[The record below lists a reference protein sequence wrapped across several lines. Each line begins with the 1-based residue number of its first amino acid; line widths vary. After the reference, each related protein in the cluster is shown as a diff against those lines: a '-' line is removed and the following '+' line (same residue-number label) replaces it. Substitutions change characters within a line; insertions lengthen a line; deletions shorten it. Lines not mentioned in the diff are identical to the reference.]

1 MTAMDDLTHALAGT
15 LMARTHP
22 SKKRGLALACV
33 FGSLIPDIDIVLTL
47 WGRDFYVT
55 EHRGFT
61 HSLWGLLPMSFLA
74 AGAAWLWVR
83 KKEDGASFPLLW
95 FMAGLG
101 VVSHILLDWCT
112 SWGTMI
118 FWPNRTRF
126 SLDHLFI
133 IDLWY
138 MAILA
143 LPIAFSFYRKEY
155 RVRICVAGIA
165 CTLAYHALVAF
176 NHQKAVALVGEG
188 HPGAWTAAFPQPF
201 SPFRWSAYEREK
213 GLLRNARIDF
223 LKSAEPLEWNEWQE
237 PLRTAAVQAAMD
249 SPRGRD
255 FLWFAR
261 VPMWREE
268 AQADGS
274 TAVYFWDLR
283 FNGYG
288 RSGQESHRF
297 GERFIV
303 KDGKVTQG
311 GF

>member
-1 MTAMDDLTHALAGT
+1 MDDLTHALAGT

-22 SKKRGLALACV
+22 SKKRGLVLACV
-33 FGSLIPDIDIVLTL
+33 FGSLIPDIDIVLTF
-47 WGRDFYVT
+47 WGKNFFIT

-74 AGAAWLWVR
+74 AGAAWLWAR
-83 KKEDGASFPLLW
+83 KKEDGASFRLLW
-95 FMAGLG
+95 AMALLG
-101 VVSHILLDWCT
+101 VLSHILLDWCT

-118 FWPNRTRF
+118 FWPDRARF

-138 MAILA
+138 MGVLA
-143 LPIAFSFYRKEY
+143 LPIACSFYWKEY
-155 RVRICVAGIA
+155 RSRICAAGIA
-165 CTLAYHALVAF
+165 LTLAYHALVAF
-176 NHQKAVALVGEG
+176 NHSKALAIAGDG

-201 SPFRWSAYEREK
+201 SPFRWSAYNRDN
-213 GLLRNARIDF
+213 GFLRNARIDF
-223 LKSAEPLEWNEWQE
+223 LQNAQPLEWSQWPE
-237 PLRTAAVQAAMD
+237 PSKTAAVQAVLD
-249 SPRGRD
+249 SPRGKQ
-255 FLWFAR
+255 FMWFAR

-268 AQADGS
+268 LQADGS

-283 FNGYG
+283 FNAFG
-288 RSGQESHRF
+288 RSGQESRRF

-303 KDGKVTQG
+303 KDGRVTEG